1 MDFRPK
7 SVFPKHQVPMSP
19 HALQC
24 TSTQS
29 QRKREGFQIKTKQK
43 RRKKEAGMVSKY
55 YILKHH

>member
-7 SVFPKHQVPMSP
+7 SVFPKHQVPMAP

-29 QRKREGFQIKTKQK
+29 QRKREGLQNKTKK
-43 RRKKEAGMVSKY
+43 KEERKKLAWSPS
-55 YILKHH
+55 IIF